1 MMNPIKKTICIVC
14 SAARCAIFCSLP
26 KEFAV
31 PERYISE
38 RGIKM
43 NGKNIDVDFI
53 NRIVNTYS
61 DTILRIAYQRS
72 GSVFDAQDI
81 AQEVF
86 ISLMKKDL
94 KKLSEAELRA
104 YVIRT
109 AINKCNDLHRRKKRV
124 EIISI
129 DDALP
134 LFTPEEQTALDAV
147 RSLPEKYRD
156 VIYLHYY
163 EGYKIAEIADI
174 LGEKSSAVNSR
185 LNRAREKLRTIL
197 TEE

>member
-1 MMNPIKKTICIVC
+1 
-14 SAARCAIFCSLP
+14 
-26 KEFAV
+26 
-31 PERYISE
+31 
-38 RGIKM
+38 M

-86 ISLMKKDL
+86 MSLMKKDL

-124 EIISI
+124 ELISI
-129 DDALP
+129 DDAPP

>member
-1 MMNPIKKTICIVC
+1 
-14 SAARCAIFCSLP
+14 
-26 KEFAV
+26 
-31 PERYISE
+31 
-38 RGIKM
+38 M

-129 DDALP
+129 DDA
-134 LFTPEEQTALDAV
+134 EQTALDAV

-185 LNRAREKLRTIL
+185 LNRARKKLRTIL